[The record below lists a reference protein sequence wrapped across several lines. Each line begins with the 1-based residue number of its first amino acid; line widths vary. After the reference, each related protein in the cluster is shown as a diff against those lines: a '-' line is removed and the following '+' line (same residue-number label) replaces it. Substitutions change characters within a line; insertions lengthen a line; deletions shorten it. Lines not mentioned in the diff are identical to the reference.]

1 MSLAVVL
8 GFQDAP
14 FPLPAAARFVE
25 PEELKLQHPMVCMH
39 QALPFVSS
47 KRTFCAWQQCTSLQ
61 TSPLPYMPLCVPDE
75 TACLNV
81 IAEKVKVWQPKHEIP
96 PLDGYAA

>member
-1 MSLAVVL
+1 MAVVL

-14 FPLPAAARFVE
+14 CPRPAAARFVE
-25 PEELKLQHPMVCMH
+25 PEGPKLQRPVVGVR
-39 QALPFVSS
+39 QARPVVGSG
-47 KRTFCAWQQCTSLQ
+47 RRVGGWQQCTSLQ

-81 IAEKVKVWQPKHEIP
+81 IAEKVNVWQPKHEIP
-96 PLDGYAA
+96 PLNGYAA